1 MSADTLLAQKQIL
14 NGANTISKL
23 ISEALVNKKGL
34 LIGRHGS
41 LEFQCVMQMLR
52 DWQIPPPV
60 WTALERNAGIF
71 PSDQAIVTSW
81 INEYWNATKIADGMA
96 TGWFLPT
103 RDDEIRMV
111 TKYNPTAIQF
121 PLRSLEPYYVDE
133 SNRWTQTLKGRR
145 VTVVSSFTQTIEKQ
159 LKVADAIWLDK
170 AESILPEGTQWS
182 FVRSFYPPAY
192 TSGSTAWKVE
202 SWKEAVA
209 YLVSEVEKTNP
220 EIVLLGCGGLAM
232 IVAAELKKKGI
243 IAIVLGG
250 AIQVLFGIK
259 GGRWKDHTII
269 STFWNEAW
277 TYPSLEETPKHASK
291 VENSCYWSNLI

>member
-1 MSADTLLAQKQIL
+1 MSSDTLLAIQQIL
-14 NGANTISKL
+14 KGADAITKL
-23 ISEALVNKKGL
+23 IKDGLENKKGV

-41 LEFQCVMQMLR
+41 LEFQCVRQNLYNMP
-52 DWQIPPPV
+52 IPLSAC
-60 WTALERNAGIF
+60 TLLERNAGIF
-71 PSDQAIVTSW
+71 PNNQNS
-81 INEYWNATKIADGMA
+81 INEWTREYWNATKAADGMA

-103 RDDEIRMV
+103 RDDEIKMV
-111 TKYNPTAIQF
+111 TKYNPSAVQF
-121 PLRSLEPYYVDE
+121 PLRSLEPYYVE
-133 SNRWTQTLKGRR
+133 ENSRWTQTLKGRR
-145 VTVVSSFTQTIEKQ
+145 VTVVSSFTNTIEKQ
-159 LKVADAIWLDK
+159 LKVAGEVWLDK
-170 AESILPEGTQWS
+170 AESILPEGTEWS

-192 TSGSTAWKVE
+192 TSGSTAWKVD

-259 GGRWKDHTII
+259 GGRWKNHTII

-277 TYPSLEETPKHASK
+277 TYPSLEETPKHASN
-291 VENSCYWSNLI
+291 VENSCYWQG

>member
-1 MSADTLLAQKQIL
+1 MSSDTLLGIQQIIK
-14 NGANTISKL
+14 GADAIGEL
-23 ISEALVNKKGL
+23 IRDALANKKGL

-41 LEFQCVMQMLR
+41 LEFQCVKQFLYDMN
-52 DWQIPPPV
+52 IPTPV
-60 WTALERNAGIF
+60 CIVLEKNAGIF
-71 PSDQAIVTSW
+71 PNDQHTAKEW
-81 INEYWNATKIADGMA
+81 IKEYWNASKAADGMA

-103 RDDEIRMV
+103 RDDEIRLV

-121 PLRSLEPYYVDE
+121 PLRSLEPYYVEE
-133 SNRWTQTLKGRR
+133 SNRWTKFLKGRR

-159 LKVADAIWLDK
+159 LKVAGEVWLDK
-170 AESILPEGTQWS
+170 AESILPEGVQWS

-192 TSGSTAWKVE
+192 TSGSTAWKVN
-202 SWKEAVA
+202 SWKEAVD

-232 IVAAELKKKGI
+232 IVAAKLKKKGI

-259 GGRWKDHTII
+259 GGRWKNHTII
-269 STFWNEAW
+269 STFWNDAW
-277 TYPSLEETPKHASK
+277 TYPSLEETPKHASN
-291 VENSCYWSNLI
+291 VENSCYW